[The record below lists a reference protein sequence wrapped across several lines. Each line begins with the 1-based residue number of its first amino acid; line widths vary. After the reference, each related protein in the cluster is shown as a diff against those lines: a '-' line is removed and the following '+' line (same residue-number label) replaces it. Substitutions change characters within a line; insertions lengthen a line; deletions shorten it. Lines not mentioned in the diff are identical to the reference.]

1 MNIAGL
7 VLVSLLSS
15 EAQTAP
21 EQLVRA
27 RELFQQNRWAEARV
41 ELASGLHSLS
51 EGERTQA
58 RFLLGISYVK
68 EAELYRS
75 VHRVAVDV
83 GLDYLSELSASKE
96 NASVVWLPLFTGI
109 YQLEAG
115 LNEEAERSLA
125 NAASS
130 KALPAEWRELARRR
144 RAVALYR
151 LGRRPAERE
160 LVASDSQEARYWC
173 LLLGLSD
180 PTERGT
186 GDAFIGGVQSGLD
199 VPDVEDDSDPQ
210 KILRFFDPI
219 KLKAL
224 ERIAWKHAVRELRPL
239 AGSGTG
245 FASRLARYSTGLSMF
260 FLGETSEA
268 ASFLESLGP
277 SSLGPGYHSRTKVL
291 LAAAAWRSERPNA
304 PNEPSEDELISLWAS
319 TQAYPETVLLWK
331 EIEVPELANLEPF
344 ASKLSARLE
353 DLPSTLGERADRA
366 LVGQWGLA
374 ELRSG
379 AEPAEVVRTLSS
391 FRNHANKNKIEW
403 NDPLL
408 LTALSAANYR
418 NNDYAQGLETL
429 FELAKTFPGL
439 RGLQWNL
446 QGIYAARQK
455 AAGEAR
461 ITN

>member
-1 MNIAGL
+1 MNIAGI

-15 EAQTAP
+15 EASEASEAQTAR
-21 EQLVRA
+21 EKLVRA

-41 ELASGLHSLS
+41 ELTSELGSLP

-58 RFLLGISYVK
+58 RFLLGLSYVK

-75 VHRVAVDV
+75 LHRFTVDV
-83 GLDYLSELSASKE
+83 GLDYLSELAASKE
-96 NASVVWLPLFTGI
+96 NAGVVWIPLFKGI

-115 LNEEAERSLA
+115 LDQEAERSLGS
-125 NAASS
+125 AASS

-151 LGRRPAERE
+151 LGRGPAEKE
-160 LVASDSQEARYWC
+160 DV
-173 LLLGLSD
+173 
-180 PTERGT
+180 
-186 GDAFIGGVQSGLD
+186 FIGGNLNGLDQLD

-210 KILRFFDPI
+210 KILRFFDPV

-224 ERIAWKHAVRELRPL
+224 ERIAWEHAVRELRPL

-245 FASRLARYSTGLSMF
+245 FMSRLARHNAGLSMF

-268 ASFLESLGP
+268 ASLLESLELSSLGP
-277 SSLGPGYHSRTKVL
+277 SYHSRTKVL
-291 LAAAAWRSERPNA
+291 LAAAAWRSERPNE
-304 PNEPSEDELISLWAS
+304 PNEDDLVSLWAS

-455 AAGEAR
+455 AAGDAR

>member
-15 EAQTAP
+15 EAQTAQ
-21 EQLVRA
+21 EKLVRA

-41 ELASGLHSLS
+41 ELNSELSSLP
-51 EGERTQA
+51 EDERSQA

-75 VHRVAVDV
+75 LHRFAVDV
-83 GLDYLSELSASKE
+83 GLDYLSELAASKE
-96 NASVVWLPLFTGI
+96 NAGVVWIPLFKGL

-115 LNEEAERSLA
+115 LDEEAERSLGSA
-125 NAASS
+125 VSS
-130 KALPAEWRELARRR
+130 KALPVEWRELARRR
-144 RAVALYR
+144 RAVARYR
-151 LGRRPAERE
+151 LGRRPAEKE
-160 LVASDSQEARYWC
+160 LVASDSQEARYWRV
-173 LLLGLSD
+173 LLGLS
-180 PTERGT
+180 EAT
-186 GDAFIGGVQSGLD
+186 GQGGSGDVFIGSDVDGLD

-210 KILRFFDPI
+210 KILRFFDPV

-224 ERIAWKHAVRELRPL
+224 ERIAWKHAVHELRPL

-245 FASRLARYSTGLSMF
+245 FASKLGRYNAGLSLF
-260 FLGETSEA
+260 FLGEMPEA
-268 ASFLESLGP
+268 ASLLEPLQAP
-277 SSLGPGYHSRTKVL
+277 SYLGPGYHSRAKVL
-291 LAAAAWRSERPNA
+291 QAVAAWRSEL
-304 PNEPSEDELISLWAS
+304 PSESELLSLWAS
-319 TQAYPETVLLWK
+319 TQPYPETVLLWT
-331 EIEVPELANLEPF
+331 EIELPELAIMEPF
-344 ASKLSARLE
+344 RSKLSARLE

-366 LVGQWGLA
+366 LVGQWALM
-374 ELRSG
+374 ELGSG
-379 AEPAEVVRTLSS
+379 AESAEVVRTLSS

-403 NDPLL
+403 NEPLL

-446 QGIYAARQK
+446 QGIYAARQQ
-455 AAGEAR
+455 AAGDAR